1 MPQLR
6 IPKTGLAP
14 EHGCPVPVLFLLR
27 RWLLILAMTVSP
39 AWSDVGEPAEQAAAS
54 EPAEIQHEIQQ
65 IEGWTVH
72 VDRRLLHG
80 EHEATGKKALRILA
94 NQLHDI
100 ALVVPANRVERLR
113 EVPIWVDLDHRLGN
127 LQYHPSIGWL
137 RDNGHAPAMARAVHV
152 PQARRLIELA
162 ASNAQPWV
170 MLHELAHA
178 YHDRVLGFDWPPIQE
193 AYQKIVASGRYESVL
208 HIGGRKIRHYALTDH
223 KEFFAEMSESY
234 FGTNDFYPFVR
245 AELQDYDPEVFDL
258 LRRVWHED

>member
-14 EHGCPVPVLFLLR
+14 EHGCPVPVPFLLR

-39 AWSDVGEPAEQAAAS
+39 AWSDAGEPAEQAASS

-178 YHDRVLGFDWPPIQE
+178 YHDRVLGFDWPPIRE
-193 AYQKIVASGRYESVL
+193 AYQQIVDSGRYESVL